1 MSNIS
6 DLIEQYLKKLIKKS
20 PQDYVE
26 VQRSKLAVR
35 FSCAPSQINYVLTT
49 RFTTGHGYIVE
60 SRRGGGGYIR
70 IMKIPL
76 EQGAEI
82 IINIT
87 DLIGSSISQQEAE
100 GLLDRLVEEGLISD
114 REARI
119 MQAAVGRYPQ
129 LLEGPSQE
137 RLRAA
142 ILKAMLTSILK
153 N

>member
-1 MSNIS
+1 
-6 DLIEQYLKKLIKKS
+6 
-20 PQDYVE
+20 
-26 VQRSKLAVR
+26 
-35 FSCAPSQINYVLTT
+35 LTT
-49 RFTTGHGYIVE
+49 RFTTGHGYVVE

-87 DLIGSSISQQEAE
+87 DLIGSSISQHEAE
-100 GLLDRLVEEGLISD
+100 GLLDRLVEEELISN

-119 MQAAVGRYPQ
+119 MQAAVARYPQ
-129 LLEGPSQE
+129 LMEAPSQE
-137 RLRAA
+137 KLRAA